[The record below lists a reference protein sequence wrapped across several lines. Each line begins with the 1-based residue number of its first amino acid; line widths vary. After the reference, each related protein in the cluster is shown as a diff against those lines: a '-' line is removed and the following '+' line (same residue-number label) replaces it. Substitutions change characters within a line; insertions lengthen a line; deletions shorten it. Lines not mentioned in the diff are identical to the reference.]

1 MTPAW
6 LHAYLV
12 SAVAENLC
20 TQIHCTTCGATEFRQ
35 GLLAGLASSTRE
47 HVQRRFDRETVIEI
61 ALALAGVEPDA
72 NARIEPAVR
81 CILFDLWSGI
91 LALDAEIEE
100 LLVDSWVGGVLH
112 KMKEHHEARQAARRT
127 LDEYQSPAS
136 VQNRREEKKRLKQE
150 QHARRLEQKQERDR
164 IWHQNQAKAERRR
177 GKP

>member
-6 LHAYLV
+6 LQAYLV

-20 TQIHCTTCGATEFRQ
+20 TQTHCTTCGATEFRQ
-35 GLLAGLASSTRE
+35 RLLAGSAGSISE
-47 HVQRRFDRETVIEI
+47 HGQRRFDRETVIEI

-91 LALDAEIEE
+91 PSLDAEIEE
-100 LLVDSWVGGVLH
+100 LLVDSWAGGVLH
-112 KMKEHHEARQAARRT
+112 KMKEHHEARQAARRA
-127 LDEYQSPAS
+127 LEAYQSPAS

-164 IWHQNQAKAERRR
+164 IWHQNQAKAER
-177 GKP
+177 